1 MCKFW
6 QSDQTDTL
14 QWKELQETEMGF
26 KESVY
31 NTTGSGRTKAWILQF
46 LTPNSVCSI
55 DTIPSI
61 LESKATTSKL
71 RKKA

>member
-1 MCKFW
+1 M
-6 QSDQTDTL
+6 QVLAVTSQTDTL
-14 QWKELQETEMGF
+14 QWKVLQETEMGS
-26 KESVY
+26 KSVY

-61 LESKATTSKL
+61 LN
-71 RKKA
+71 